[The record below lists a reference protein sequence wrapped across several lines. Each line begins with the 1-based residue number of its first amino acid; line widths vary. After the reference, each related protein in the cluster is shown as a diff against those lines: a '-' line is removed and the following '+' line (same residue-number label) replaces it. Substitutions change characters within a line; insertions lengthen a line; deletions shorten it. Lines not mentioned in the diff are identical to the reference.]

1 MQGINLSVSDA
12 EQPDA
17 AVAATIPTNSFVFK
31 ILLQFFK
38 LNTYLDGN
46 IPNSYFSVTVRII
59 TWYLEVRFLNSN
71 TEKATVKQVDPE
83 PRSYNH
89 REKTLRRNRKHIQ
102 ITGLPDC
109 NKTCLK
115 QMTEAQTVPKT
126 VNCTADAE
134 TAYSAAMHLSVSDAA
149 TISTNSFLLE
159 ILLQFFKLNTYLDG
173 NIPNSY
179 FSVTVRI
186 ITHNTVNRQQLIT
199 KAPQVG
205 SRFPPIIRKDGCTLE
220 TTQREPTAVN

>member
-1 MQGINLSVSDA
+1 MGTADAETAYSAAMQGINLSVSDA

-59 TWYLEVRFLNSN
+59 THN

-89 REKTLRRNRKHIQ
+89 REKTFRRNRKHIQ

-126 VNCTADAE
+126 VN
-134 TAYSAAMHLSVSDAA
+134 
-149 TISTNSFLLE
+149 
-159 ILLQFFKLNTYLDG
+159 
-173 NIPNSY
+173 
-179 FSVTVRI
+179 
-186 ITHNTVNRQQLIT
+186 
-199 KAPQVG
+199 
-205 SRFPPIIRKDGCTLE
+205 
-220 TTQREPTAVN
+220 